1 LKGCHGLVRG
11 TNVNGL
17 AQLLLVA
24 MLLLMKAI
32 DGVTQRLMRDATEK
46 VMVVRLF
53 FWLRAGEDDER
64 GTDVGAASIGW
75 WFGSRW

>member
-1 LKGCHGLVRG
+1 
-11 TNVNGL
+11 
-17 AQLLLVA
+17 
-24 MLLLMKAI
+24 
-32 DGVTQRLMRDATEK
+32 MRDAIEK